1 MNDEDK
7 DIVEMYFQR
16 DENAVVKTSD
26 KYGNRL
32 FCMAQNM
39 LSSAEDAHECVN
51 DTYMKVWNAI
61 PPARPQYFYA
71 FLSKICRNICLNRI
85 EYQNAKIRK
94 AELVELTKELE
105 NCLPSSDRL
114 EDNDSGDIAA
124 EISAFLRKLPEQK
137 RVIFIRRYWY
147 SDFIAQ
153 IAERM
158 QLKESSVKVT
168 LHRTRKE
175 LKKFLENGGY
185 KL

>member
-1 MNDEDK
+1 M
-7 DIVEMYFQR
+7 
-16 DENAVVKTSD
+16 
-26 KYGNRL
+26 
-32 FCMAQNM
+32 
-39 LSSAEDAHECVN
+39 
-51 DTYMKVWNAI
+51 
-61 PPARPQYFYA
+61 
-71 FLSKICRNICLNRI
+71 
-85 EYQNAKIRK
+85 
-94 AELVELTKELE
+94 
-105 NCLPSSDRL
+105 

-147 SDFIAQ
+147 SDSIAQ